1 MKMIILLAVLA
12 ISMGTSALSEE
23 EPYIE
28 AGKRMAEANCANCH
42 NIMAGGAFKL
52 YPPSFQAIA
61 IYMDPQVMR
70 MKIMF
75 PDHAVLMP
83 QFHTYMFA
91 ENIDNIVG
99 YILSLDQ

>member
-1 MKMIILLAVLA
+1 MKTILWLAVLA
-12 ISMGTSALSEE
+12 TSVGAATLTAA

-42 NIMAGGAFKL
+42 NIEPGGDFKL

-70 MKIMF
+70 MKIMY

-83 QFHTYMFA
+83 QFHTFMFT

-99 YILSLDQ
+99 YIETLDK